1 MFYAQSPKKAGLPRE
16 ILKWMQSLDLTFS
29 PRHMER
35 PRLQEDY
42 MVCQIFSWWLIYHAE
57 LTICVFSRG
66 SVLPFSNLY
75 ILSIFKFIAT
85 KSLKLPKE
93 AIYGTMHCK
102 PGAAEILVECIYS
115 LLTNRQI
122 KMLQDEEVDFTDRSY
137 QEKLP
142 MVVRAT
148 ASKSV
153 KNNIK
158 ATEIMAD
165 NDFLRNQKKAEAIIS
180 RHLRQRQQERLEE
193 PKRFDIKPTLG
204 ELAVRFPTPSH
215 LSQRLGE
222 DRTMPEQKTE
232 TKLCVPPATSAIC
245 RKSGVPFREIQV
257 KQTDRKSIL
266 SP

>member
-1 MFYAQSPKKAGLPRE
+1 
-16 ILKWMQSLDLTFS
+16 
-29 PRHMER
+29 
-35 PRLQEDY
+35 
-42 MVCQIFSWWLIYHAE
+42 
-57 LTICVFSRG
+57 
-66 SVLPFSNLY
+66 
-75 ILSIFKFIAT
+75 
-85 KSLKLPKE
+85 
-93 AIYGTMHCK
+93 MHCK

-232 TKLCVPPATSAIC
+232 TKALSKPATSAIC

-266 SP
+266 SPTLASVDSITFIKGH